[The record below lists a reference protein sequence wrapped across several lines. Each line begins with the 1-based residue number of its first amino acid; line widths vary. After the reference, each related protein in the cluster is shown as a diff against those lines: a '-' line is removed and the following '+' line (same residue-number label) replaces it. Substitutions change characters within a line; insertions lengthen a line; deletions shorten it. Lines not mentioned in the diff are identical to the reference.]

1 MAKALTPQ
9 DCHAIL
15 NSIAS
20 QVTGATG
27 LTATDTS
34 SFVSVGE
41 KVLAAG
47 SENVM
52 NTLSLVLM
60 KTLIA
65 ARPYSGKLQ
74 LINSMNS
81 GVYSNRFRKVSFYS
95 QPALEDG
102 RTNNQL
108 HKNLAAG
115 YDNGK
120 QGSGTNSSV
129 ASQWEQHPAVALERN
144 FAGSSVWQD
153 CLTRYENQ
161 LQQAFRSEAEFAA
174 FIDGILTEKEN
185 DIEQEKENFR
195 RMTLL
200 NAMAANHDLGLS
212 YNLTA
217 AYNNHYGLTGSNAK
231 TTAQLLTTDLT
242 SFLEFF
248 VAELKILTKRLTYRT
263 NDHHWSPTRADGLQ
277 LLRHTPMNKQKLFL
291 YEPLMAR
298 ARAQVMPE
306 IFNPTYLDIKNYEGV
321 DFWQSYDE
329 PMKMSITPAV
339 PKADGTTQ
347 QAGSAVALNNV
358 IGFLF
363 DTDALM
369 VDFQLDN
376 ARSTGVEARKHF
388 MNVWYSM
395 QRNAINDPT
404 ENAVLLYMAD
414 PTT

>member
-1 MAKALTPQ
+1 MARTLTHQ

-15 NSIAS
+15 NTIAS
-20 QVTGATG
+20 QVTGASG

-41 KVLAAG
+41 KVLATG
-47 SENVM
+47 TENVM
-52 NTLSLVLM
+52 NTISMMEL
-60 KTLIA
+60 KTLID

-74 LINSMNS
+74 LINSTNS
-81 GVYSNRFRKVSFYS
+81 GIYSNRIRKISFYS
-95 QPALEDG
+95 RPALDDG
-102 RTNNQL
+102 RTNNNL

-120 QGSGTNSSV
+120 QGSGTNASV
-129 ASQWEQHPAVALERN
+129 ASMWEQHPAVALERN

-161 LQQAFRSEAEFAA
+161 LQQAFRSEADFAS
-174 FIDGILTEKEN
+174 FISGIMTEKQS

-195 RMTLL
+195 RLTLL
-200 NAMAANHDLGLS
+200 NAMAANHELGLS
-212 YNLTA
+212 VNLTEK
-217 AYNNHYGLTGSNAK
+217 YNTFYGLSGSSAK
-231 TTAQLLTTDLT
+231 TTAQLLSTDLT
-242 SFLEFF
+242 SFLEFLA
-248 VAELKILTKRLTYRT
+248 AEIKILSKRMTYRT
-263 NDHHWSPTRADGLQ
+263 ADHHWSPTRADNLQ

-298 ARAQVMPE
+298 ARAQVLPE
-306 IFNPTYLDIKNYEGV
+306 IFNPSYLDIKNYEGV

-369 VDFQLDN
+369 VDFQLDSVK
-376 ARSTGVEARKHF
+376 STPVEARKHYV
-388 MNVWYSM
+388 NTWYSM

-404 ENAVLLYMAD
+404 ENAILLYMAD
-414 PTT
+414 PAS